1 MNRKRYINLYELRIT
16 HMPDRLS
23 TKDFRLFSDA
33 AMASLCRYSPEI
45 SDKNNFIVLRMC

>member
-16 HMPDRLS
+16 RMPDRLS
-23 TKDFRLFSDA
+23 KKDFSLFSDA
-33 AMASLCRYSPEI
+33 AMASLCCSPEV